1 MQRLPFGFFVSAT
14 VSLWAVI
21 VLLHCV
27 CTNYGSLLTIRC
39 LLGAVESGI
48 FIFLQLLHKQVF
60 AGKKSLQTLSAFL
73 EGLL

>member
-27 CTNYGSLLTIRC
+27 CTNYGSLLAIRF

-48 FIFLQLLHKQVF
+48 YNFL
-60 AGKKSLQTLSAFL
+60 
-73 EGLL
+73 